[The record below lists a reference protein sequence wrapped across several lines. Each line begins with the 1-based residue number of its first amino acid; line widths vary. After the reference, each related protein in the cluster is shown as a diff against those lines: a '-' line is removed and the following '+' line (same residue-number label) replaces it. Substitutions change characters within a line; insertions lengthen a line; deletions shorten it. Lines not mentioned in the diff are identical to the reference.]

1 MSTRV
6 ETFVR
11 DKQALLDRS
20 AHSRLQLRHAASDV
34 RNALQWSRIAAS
46 AAPSVARLVGGIGL
60 AAVAARP
67 MARFVAL
74 ATQALLIAKLLRT
87 LIGFARAGRG

>member
-1 MSTRV
+1 MSARL
-6 ETFVR
+6 ETFNR
-11 DKQALLDRS
+11 DKQVLLDRS
-20 AHSRLQLRHAASDV
+20 AHSRLQLRHASRDV
-34 RNALQWSRIAAS
+34 RNAFQWTRLAAS

-74 ATQALLIAKLLRT
+74 ATQALLVAKLVRT
-87 LIGFARAGRG
+87 FIGFARAGRA